1 MIIKQFH
8 ILTDKRSR
16 MFRTKERMSIIPVGN
31 RIIITDINDNVYE
44 IDDVSKLDEKSRKK
58 IESTV

>member
-1 MIIKQFH
+1 
-8 ILTDKRSR
+8 

>member
-1 MIIKQFH
+1 MTIKQFH
-8 ILTDKRSR
+8 ILTDKGSI
-16 MFRTKERMSIIPVGN
+16 MFRTKERMSVIPVGN

-44 IDDVSKLDEKSRKK
+44 IDDVSKLDEKSRKE